1 MSIKDLLKYQVTH
14 KSDKSKN
21 ELPEH
26 KAALA
31 NTDNY
36 ALSDYKYKKS
46 KELEK

>member
-26 KAALA
+26 KAVLA
-31 NTDNY
+31 NTDKY
-36 ALSDYKYKKS
+36 ALSDCKYKNGARI
-46 KELEK
+46 